1 MAKSPRTVCAT
12 ISIDTDDDQIDI
24 DVTARVVPPEFD
36 PPTGWTVEV
45 IDAHTTD
52 GLCIDNEMFR
62 AVEMA
67 VADDPAELIGAWIY
81 ANDRDADDAADMRRE
96 ERRA

>member
-12 ISIDTDDDQIDI
+12 IPIDTDDDQIDI

-62 AVEMA
+62 VVEMA
-67 VADDPAELIGAWIY
+67 VADDPSELIGAWID